1 MTQDKD
7 QSIAKILED
16 CESMIERFDGL
27 SAELS
32 ADKISTDIQK
42 ETLSDAETALE
53 PQVDAFF
60 DLFVEDDAM
69 SVVAEFRPPRGGQPL
84 GLDQIEK
91 ALVSKNVVHG
101 VVWDEVAKLLEEC
114 NLERKVH
121 AGVVIARGTL
131 PVSLIPS
138 HLELDE
144 HWTQVRVPEVG
155 DLEDLD
161 FKEVSPLVMVEPGDL
176 LARRIEE
183 QPGVPGTDVLGRE
196 VPFPKENPQV
206 WTPGDHVMVNADR
219 YLAGLG
225 GRLVLAPPTFGVSPI
240 LELMNGIDYHTGNIH
255 FKGDVELQGR
265 VSAGFIV
272 EAEGNLH
279 SRDTLDAFLVK
290 VGGQLTSEGGIIG
303 NGTGRVEVGG
313 SVMVKFIENAYL
325 LSQGGVQAV
334 TCVLNSIVKTRGK
347 FVLGDKGILA
357 GGQIHALDGVKVQQ
371 VGTATGPATEIFV
384 GLDYRGMEKIVWL
397 RDRIKELGGQLKR
410 VDTALPYAG
419 PKIHDLMAAAK
430 KLRVEIVQ
438 LTEAA
443 RTELVQLG
451 QNEEADVVVQGAV
464 FPGTHIE
471 ICHVQ
476 FLVTQKMNSV
486 RFYLDKR
493 RGVIGLD
500 PLTPNTTTHSAPDSK
515 KHY

>member
-7 QSIAKILED
+7 QSVAKILED

-27 SAELS
+27 SSELS
-32 ADKISTDIQK
+32 SDRISTDIQR
-42 ETLSDAETALE
+42 ETLKDAETALE

-91 ALVSKNVVHG
+91 ALVAKEVVHG
-101 VVWDEVAKLLEEC
+101 VVWDEVARILDEC
-114 NLERKVH
+114 NLELKIRT
-121 AGVVIARGTL
+121 GVVIARGTP
-131 PVSLIPS
+131 PVSYIPS

-144 HWTQVRVPEVG
+144 RWTQVRAPEVG
-155 DLEDLD
+155 ERESLD
-161 FKEVSPLVMVEPGDL
+161 FKEVSPFVLVEPGDV
-176 LARRIEE
+176 LARRVEE
-183 QPGVPGTDVLGRE
+183 RPGVPGTDVLGHE
-196 VPFPKENPQV
+196 VPFPKENPPT
-206 WTPGDHVMVNADR
+206 WSPGDHVLLTPEGYRAEV
-219 YLAGLG
+219 G
-225 GRLVLAPPTFGVSPI
+225 GRFVLAPPNFGVNPI
-240 LELMNGIDYHTGNIH
+240 LELKNGVDYHTGNIH

-265 VSAGFIV
+265 VSAGFTI

-279 SRDTLDAFLVK
+279 CKDTLDAFLVK
-290 VGGQLTSEGGIIG
+290 VGGQLTSGGGIIG

-313 SVMVKFIENAYL
+313 DVTVKFIENAYL
-325 LSQGGVQAV
+325 LAQGGVQAV

-371 VGTATGPATEIFV
+371 IGTATGPRTEIYV
-384 GLDYRGMEKIVWL
+384 GLDYRGMEKIVWF
-397 RDRIKELGGQLKR
+397 RDRIRELTGQLKK

-419 PKIHDLMAAAK
+419 PKIRDLMAAAK

-438 LTEAA
+438 LTDAA
-443 RTELVQLG
+443 RTELMQLG
-451 QNEEADVVVQGAV
+451 QNEAAEVVVQGAV
-464 FPGTHIE
+464 FPGTLIE

-476 FLVTQKMNSV
+476 FLVTQKMNAV

-493 RGVIGLD
+493 RGVLGVA
-500 PLTPNTTTHSAPDSK
+500 PLMSNTTTHSAPDSK